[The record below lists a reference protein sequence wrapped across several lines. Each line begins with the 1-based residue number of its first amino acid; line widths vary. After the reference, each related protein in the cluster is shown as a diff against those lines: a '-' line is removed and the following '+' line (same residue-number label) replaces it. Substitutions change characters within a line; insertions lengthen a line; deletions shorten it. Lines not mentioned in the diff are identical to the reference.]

1 MLKTFAESGMKVQTT
16 ANKTFFSRNGV
27 TYNLSMVYKKTGLD
41 PRDFYDLM
49 ELMRLLKENEDANGC
64 S

>member
-1 MLKTFAESGMKVQTT
+1 MKTQTA

-27 TYNLSMVYKKTGLD
+27 KYNLDMVYKKTHLD

-49 ELMRLLKENEDANGC
+49 ELMRLLKENEDAVNRAG
-64 S
+64 